1 MRVDMKEMENI
12 QEQLRIRAIEL
23 YNKKWKVTD
32 ICSELNCSRPWFY
45 KWLKRYQSKE
55 SDWYI
60 EQSRAPKTKHNKT
73 DSDMEQVVLEAR
85 KYLASKPYLQ
95 YGPQAIY
102 YTLSQKGIQPPPV
115 WTIARILKR
124 HNITNSKRT
133 IAYIPKG
140 KAYPYGNYALCQQM
154 DFVGPR
160 YLHSKTRFYFHNL
173 ICCDT
178 HFSQIVVYDNQSAE
192 NVCKSLIHFWKIAG
206 IPDFLQMDNYLSFW
220 GSLIKPNA
228 LGKVIRLC
236 LFFGVIPIFIPVRE
250 PWRNGIIEHYNKK
263 MQSAILSSGEYRT
276 IEELQNASEKFRIIH
291 NKTHCYSVQD
301 GMTPNKCMK
310 YLNYPLVP
318 LKKDYANPKTQIPL
332 EPGEIHVIRFIR
344 SNLKFN
350 LFGLSY
356 TLPQETIYEYVKGI
370 IITDEHRLII
380 FKDQKY
386 ITEFKFILY

>member
-1 MRVDMKEMENI
+1 M
-12 QEQLRIRAIEL
+12 
-23 YNKKWKVTD
+23 
-32 ICSELNCSRPWFY
+32 
-45 KWLKRYQSKE
+45 E
-55 SDWYI
+55 SDWYK

-73 DSDMEQVVLEAR
+73 DSDMEQVVLQTR
-85 KYLASKPYLQ
+85 KYLDSKPYFQ

-102 YTLSQKGIQPPPV
+102 YAISQKGMNPPPV

-133 IAYIPKG
+133 TAYIPKD

-154 DFVGPR
+154 DLVGPR
-160 YLHSKTRFYFHNL
+160 YLRSKTRFYFHNL

-178 HFSQIVVYDNQSAE
+178 HYSQISVYDNQSAG
-192 NVCKSLIHFWKIAG
+192 NVCNSLIQFWKVAG

-228 LGKVIRLC
+228 LGMVIRLC
-236 LFFGVIPIFIPVRE
+236 LLYGVTPIFIPVRE
-250 PWRNGIIEHYNKK
+250 PWRNGIIEHYNQK
-263 MQSAILSSGEYRT
+263 MQSAILSAREYT
-276 IEELQNASEKFRIIH
+276 TTEELQKASDSFSIIH

-310 YLNYPLVP
+310 NLNYPLVP
-318 LKKDYANPKTQIPL
+318 LDKEYVLPKKRIPL
-332 EPGEIHVIRFIR
+332 KFGEIIIIRFIR
-344 SNLKFN
+344 SDLKFN
-350 LFGLSY
+350 IFRLSY
-356 TLPQETIYEYVKGI
+356 KLPEETMYEYIKGT

-386 ITEFKFILY
+386 ITEYQFILY